1 MREQIAF
8 PARSVMSDE
17 RRARRSSWARTI
29 ATATI
34 AVVLAGCAGAS
45 SPSPAASPA
54 STSAPSSASAGP
66 SAPAPSG
73 PPIKI
78 GGTLGLTGA
87 YSGPS
92 AGYKATYE
100 YWAKKV
106 NGSGGLLGRPVQ
118 LVIYDDES
126 TPATAATLY
135 QRLINQDKVDL
146 LLAPYTTAVSST
158 IIPIAEQNKMVVW
171 NGGFVNTAIF
181 KKSAWVVT
189 SYAHLEKDYTRG
201 IYDMI
206 ATMSNKPTKVAIVT
220 EQNPFALGTRDGYEG
235 EGGALKLA
243 RDRGLEVVLSE
254 EYAPTTTDFSSLI
267 QRAKSADLFFALA
280 LPNPAGLIAKAVN
293 DAKYKPK
300 VYCSCA
306 SEVTSLANWAD
317 LGAAGIGVISITS
330 GWPTDKTAGIQE
342 LFDAL
347 KVSMK
352 VTQLPNYA
360 VVGMAILEIMQQ
372 AVEGTKGLDQ
382 AKLRAYVNGH
392 TFQTVEGPLKFGT
405 DAYPEF
411 SATYLQWQ
419 GKENVVV
426 WPKEK
431 AGGTLIS
438 PIP

>member
-1 MREQIAF
+1 MAAAI
-8 PARSVMSDE
+8 V
-17 RRARRSSWARTI
+17 
-29 ATATI
+29 
-34 AVVLAGCAGAS
+34 AVVLAACTVSA
-45 SPSPAASPA
+45 SPSAAPATSG
-54 STSAPSSASAGP
+54 STAG
-66 SAPAPSG
+66 PAPSG
-73 PPIKI
+73 PPIKV

-100 YWAKKV
+100 YWAKGV
-106 NGSGGLLGRPVQ
+106 NSKGGLLGRPVQ

-201 IYDMI
+201 VYDMI
-206 ATMSNKPTKVAIVT
+206 ATLTDKPTKVAIVT
-220 EQNPFALGTRDGYEG
+220 EQNPFALGVRNGYEG
-235 EGGALKLA
+235 DGGALKLA
-243 RDRGLEVVLSE
+243 QDRGLQVVLNE
-254 EYAPTTTDFSSLI
+254 EYAPNTTDFSSLI
-267 QRAKSADLFFALA
+267 QRAKGADLFFALS

-317 LGAAGIGVISITS
+317 LGAAGVGVISVTS
-330 GWPTDKTAGIQE
+330 GWPTDKTPGIQE

-347 KVSMK
+347 KQSQGY
-352 VTQLPNYA
+352 TQLPNYA

-382 AKLRAYVNGH
+382 AKLRDYVKNH

-431 AGGTLIS
+431 AGGALMT

>member
-1 MREQIAF
+1 VAV
-8 PARSVMSDE
+8 A
-17 RRARRSSWARTI
+17 
-29 ATATI
+29 ATI
-34 AVVLAGCAGAS
+34 VSLVLAACTAGAT
-45 SPSPAASPA
+45 PSAAPATSGPA
-54 STSAPSSASAGP
+54 TSGP
-66 SAPAPSG
+66 ATSGPTTAPAPSG
-73 PPIKI
+73 PPIKV
-78 GGTLGLTGA
+78 GGTLGLTGV

-100 YWAKKV
+100 YWAKGV
-106 NGSGGLLGRPVQ
+106 NASGGLLGRPVQ
-118 LVIYDDES
+118 VVIYDDES

-181 KKSAWVVT
+181 KKSPWVVT

-201 IYDMI
+201 VYDMI
-206 ATMSNKPTKVAIVT
+206 ATMTDKPTKVAIVT
-220 EQNPFALGTRDGYEG
+220 EQNPFALGIRNGYEG
-235 EGGALKLA
+235 DGGALKLA
-243 RDRGLEVVLSE
+243 QDRGLQVVLNE
-254 EYAPTTTDFSSLI
+254 EYAPNTTDFSSLI
-267 QRAKSADLFFALA
+267 QRAKGADLFFALS

-317 LGAAGIGVISITS
+317 LGAAGVGVISVTS
-330 GWPTDKTAGIQE
+330 GWPTDKTPGIQE

-347 KVSMK
+347 KQSQGYK
-352 VTQLPNYA
+352 QLPNYA

-382 AKLRAYVNGH
+382 TQLREYVKNR
-392 TFQTVEGPLKFGT
+392 TFQTVEGPLKFTT

-419 GKENVVV
+419 GTENVVV

-431 AGGTLIS
+431 AGGSLIT

>member
-1 MREQIAF
+1 VGTVGA
-8 PARSVMSDE
+8 A
-17 RRARRSSWARTI
+17 
-29 ATATI
+29 
-34 AVVLAGCAGAS
+34 AVAIVLAACTTS
-45 SPSPAASPA
+45 TTPSPAAATPGA
-54 STSAPSSASAGP
+54 ATPGAAT
-66 SAPAPSG
+66 APAPSG
-73 PPIKI
+73 PPIKV

-100 YWAKKV
+100 YWAKGV
-106 NGSGGLLGRPVQ
+106 NAKGGLLGRPVQ

-181 KKSAWVVT
+181 KKSPWVVT

-206 ATMSNKPTKVAIVT
+206 ATLSDKPTKVAIVT
-220 EQNPFALGTRDGYEG
+220 EQNPFALGIRNGYEG
-235 EGGALKLA
+235 EGGALKFA
-243 RDRGLEVVLSE
+243 QDRGLQVVLNE
-254 EYAPTTTDFSSLI
+254 EYAPNTTDFSSLI
-267 QRAKSADLFFALA
+267 QRAKGADLFFALS
-280 LPNPAGLIAKAVN
+280 LPNPAGLIAKAVS

-317 LGAAGIGVISITS
+317 LGPAGVGVISVTS
-330 GWPTDKTAGIQE
+330 AWPTDKTPGIQE

-347 KVSMK
+347 KQSQGY
-352 VTQLPNYA
+352 TQLPNYA

-382 AKLRAYVNGH
+382 AKLREFAKNR
-392 TFQTVEGPLKFGT
+392 TFQTVEGSLKFAT

-431 AGGTLIS
+431 AGGTLIT